1 MMSTPIPT
9 IITPKEPNTTNFQ
22 NKKTFKLNIN
32 NINYDLILSYNEKLI
47 SFEIEKENE
56 FPKKDYNLYLDL
68 EQLIKIDKYFSQ
80 FESLS
85 EIPSSFEALIEMKKL
100 DLIKEE
106 KEMKIRIINP
116 LNKKE
121 LYINIPLKEKSLKS
135 EVDSLIPY
143 IKSLHEKI
151 DKMENRITLL
161 ENKVNE
167 LYIIKDELQK
177 FKKKEKE
184 QKEKEKEKEQNEIKE
199 KDNRLFPE
207 SNIIKKEDEKIILSW
222 LDQKPLK
229 FSLLLDTQKDG
240 DSIST
245 FYQKCEKKAPTILFF
260 KTTKGARFGGYT
272 TQIWPTRGKSKDEKS
287 FLFSLNKKEKY
298 KVNEPERAIFGWG
311 KYFQFGT
318 CCFRIYDKCTLT
330 DNNYINDNKRYYNV
344 PDNYG
349 LTDGEKKFVISSYE
363 VYHIEF

>member
-1 MMSTPIPT
+1 MSAPIPT
-9 IITPKEPNTTNFQ
+9 IITPKEPDTNFQ
-22 NKKTFKLNIN
+22 NKKTLKLKIDD
-32 NINYDLILSYNEKLI
+32 INYNLILSYNEKII

-56 FPKKDYNLYLDL
+56 FPKKYYNLYLDL
-68 EQLIKIDKYFSQ
+68 EQLINIDKYFSQ

-100 DLIKEE
+100 ELIKEE

-151 DKMENRITLL
+151 DKTENRITLL

-167 LYIIKDELQK
+167 LYIIKDEFQK
-177 FKKKEKE
+177 LKKKEKE
-184 QKEKEKEKEQNEIKE
+184 QKEKEKEQNEIKE

-222 LDQKPLK
+222 LFQKPLK

-245 FYQKCEKKAPTILFF
+245 FYQKCKKKAPTILFF

-272 TQIWPTRGKSKDEKS
+272 TQIWPTNGKSKDEKS

-298 KVNEPERAIFGWG
+298 KVNNPEKAIFGW
-311 KYFQFGT
+311 YDCFQFGT